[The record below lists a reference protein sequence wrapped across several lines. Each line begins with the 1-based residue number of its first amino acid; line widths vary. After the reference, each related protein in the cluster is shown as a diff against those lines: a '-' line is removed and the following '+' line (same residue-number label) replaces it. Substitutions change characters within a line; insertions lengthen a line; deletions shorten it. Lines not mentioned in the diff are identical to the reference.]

1 VTVAVIVPVK
11 AFGQAKQRLSGV
23 LTSEQRAVLARQ
35 MAQRVLAAAQPL
47 AVFVVCDDPEVA
59 TWAQS
64 LGANVVDSPGL
75 GLNGAVSSAYRAVG
89 QAGFEHAIVAHG
101 DLPHATHLG
110 WLADLEGIVLVP
122 DRRNDGT
129 NVISL
134 PTGCNFEF
142 AYGPGSLVRHQ
153 QAAAATGLPWRVV
166 EDARLGWDVD
176 VPADMTG
183 EVQALSSACRRPC
196 KRL

>member
-1 VTVAVIVPVK
+1 MTVAVIVPVK
-11 AFGQAKQRLSGV
+11 AFGQAKQRLSAV
-23 LTSEQRAVLARQ
+23 LSIEERAVLARK

-47 AVFVVCDDPEVA
+47 SVFVVCDDTEVA

-64 LGANVVDSPGL
+64 LGANVIDTPGL
-75 GLNGAVSSAYRAVG
+75 GLNGAVTSAYRAVG
-89 QAGFEHAIVAHG
+89 QEGFERAIVAHG
-101 DLPHATHLG
+101 DLPHATNLG
-110 WLADLEGIVLVP
+110 WLADVEGIVLVP
-122 DRRNDGT
+122 DRRHDGT

-142 AYGPGSLVRHQ
+142 AYGPGSLGRHQ
-153 QAAAATGLPWRVV
+153 QSAIATGLPWRVI

-183 EVQALSSACRRPC
+183 DRF
-196 KRL
+196 